1 LDSHECSI
9 IAWEEGLAAF
19 AHALGG
25 VRMECDAS
33 CTRADVVQRD
43 FFTQARASSSWSEKL
58 TDLCWTPKE
67 LQILLCL

>member
-1 LDSHECSI
+1 M
-9 IAWEEGLAAF
+9 WEEGLAAF
-19 AHALGG
+19 A
-25 VRMECDAS
+25 CTKWDAS
-33 CTRADVVQRD
+33 RARADVVQRD